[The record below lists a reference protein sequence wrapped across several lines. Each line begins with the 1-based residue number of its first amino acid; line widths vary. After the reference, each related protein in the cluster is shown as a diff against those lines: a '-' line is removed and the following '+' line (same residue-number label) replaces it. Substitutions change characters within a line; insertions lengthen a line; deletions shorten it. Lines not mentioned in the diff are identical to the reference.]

1 MQERG
6 ATDEDDMS
14 VCVSN
19 EQCENCPNYESR
31 YIEYP
36 IQVNSIKCDKMKQLM
51 MGRAGSLVKIRPC
64 NKEYGGKTYL
74 GLYLGNQP
82 WSQTVSYNN
91 KSGELTVGMA
101 TNPAIYVFDLQRI
114 IFGAESWWGII
125 ESLEELKDIT
135 DDDINNIWYVKALKA
150 MHKDEPEETTEE
162 KMKRISEAVKKHPKN
177 FEAAN
182 KIQLGKYYAFAKPFD
197 KISRR
202 MMLVALITHRL
213 RRIRY
218 IYSGTEPVTARYHQ
232 ISIVVS

>member
-1 MQERG
+1 
-6 ATDEDDMS
+6 
-14 VCVSN
+14 
-19 EQCENCPNYESR
+19 
-31 YIEYP
+31 
-36 IQVNSIKCDKMKQLM
+36 M

>member
-1 MQERG
+1 
-6 ATDEDDMS
+6 
-14 VCVSN
+14 
-19 EQCENCPNYESR
+19 
-31 YIEYP
+31 
-36 IQVNSIKCDKMKQLM
+36 
-51 MGRAGSLVKIRPC
+51 
-64 NKEYGGKTYL
+64 
-74 GLYLGNQP
+74 
-82 WSQTVSYNN
+82 
-91 KSGELTVGMA
+91 
-101 TNPAIYVFDLQRI
+101 
-114 IFGAESWWGII
+114 
-125 ESLEELKDIT
+125 
-135 DDDINNIWYVKALKA
+135 

>member
-1 MQERG
+1 MEKL
-6 ATDEDDMS
+6 S
-14 VCVSN
+14 V
-19 EQCENCPNYESR
+19 EE
-31 YIEYP
+31 
-36 IQVNSIKCDKMKQLM
+36 
-51 MGRAGSLVKIRPC
+51 
-64 NKEYGGKTYL
+64 
-74 GLYLGNQP
+74 
-82 WSQTVSYNN
+82 
-91 KSGELTVGMA
+91 
-101 TNPAIYVFDLQRI
+101 
-114 IFGAESWWGII
+114 
-125 ESLEELKDIT
+125 LEELREKELDERAERDERIKNTISRIKNTISLIRKLVCVLLVITVSLMFFYVRKDY
-135 DDDINNIWYVKALKA
+135 NNYAGSQLVMAEVIGVEDASDENI
-150 MHKDEPEETTEE
+150 KDEPEETTEE